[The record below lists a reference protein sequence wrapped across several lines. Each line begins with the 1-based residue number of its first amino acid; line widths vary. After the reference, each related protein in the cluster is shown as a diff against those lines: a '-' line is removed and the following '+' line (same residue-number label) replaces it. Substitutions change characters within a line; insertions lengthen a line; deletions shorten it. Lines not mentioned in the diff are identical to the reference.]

1 MPETRQVAVSRPALE
16 CNLACRALTVLGACG
31 TKEQAAPAAP
41 TLRDVQTDKGPVK
54 VPAKAAKAAKVV
66 CADFYGAFAV
76 ADPLWKQFPAVK
88 AGRVFPVVNGTASLG
103 TTLELI
109 DVFDTK
115 VLAKLVG

>member
-54 VPAKAAKAAKVV
+54 VSAKAAKVA
-66 CADFYGAFAV
+66 CAGFYGAFAV

-88 AGRVFPVVNGTASLG
+88 AGRVFPVVNGAASLG
-103 TTLELI
+103 TAPELI

-115 VLAKLVG
+115 VLAKLAG